1 MSFSTKS
8 FLMGL
13 GAGAAVAL
21 LFLDLWGRHYTN
33 EYFFRLAASPASPF
47 SSARY
52 GRRREFTSFCASA
65 GALVAR
71 SQQRSAR
78 RLAVE
83 EPCRKAHR
91 AR

>member
-21 LFLDLWGRHYTN
+21 LVLDLWGRHYANDISQPPASTASA
-33 EYFFRLAASPASPF
+33 LSPAT
-47 SSARY
+47 Y
-52 GRRREFTSFCASA
+52 GRRSEFTSFRASA

-71 SQQRSAR
+71 SQQRAAR

-83 EPCRKAHR
+83 EPCR
-91 AR
+91 